1 MPSSLSIQVK
11 VQIPQGM
18 YQDSLGNLHMLKGE
32 IIYLSSLWTPQ
43 AMAESSCTHTQTWRE
58 DVESLVQKLQRVP
71 LDTMSSFAFCDP

>member
-32 IIYLSSLWTPQ
+32 VVHLSSLGAPQ